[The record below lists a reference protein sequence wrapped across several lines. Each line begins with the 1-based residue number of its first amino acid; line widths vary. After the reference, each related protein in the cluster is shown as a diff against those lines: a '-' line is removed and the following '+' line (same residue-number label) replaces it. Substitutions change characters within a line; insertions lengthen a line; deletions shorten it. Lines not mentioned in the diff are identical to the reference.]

1 MYILSGVSMQF
12 RDLIVGTALAGSSFL
27 TPEAKAQSPEKTAIE
42 QSTQSPQEKVMLG
55 DFDITDYA
63 AYMKQRGFEVNLEK
77 SGVGAYSGTTV
88 TMLEVV
94 STKKVDGRE
103 ITVSDY
109 LVHRMGRDFTKDTD
123 GQKYDAGDLES
134 RELTVRDGRRS
145 VEYILGVDYD
155 KKEKHYVALSNVI
168 GTGTRVL
175 PAVSE
180 ADAGILLSRIGRDP
194 VSFINAERTDIILSR
209 RDMDGGG
216 KNAPKP

>member
-1 MYILSGVSMQF
+1 MYILRGFSMKF
-12 RDLIVGTALAGSSFL
+12 RDLVVGTVFAGA
-27 TPEAKAQSPEKTAIE
+27 TCIAPETQAQPPEKSAVE
-42 QSTQSPQEKVMLG
+42 QTQTPQDKVMLG

-63 AYMKQRGFEVNLEK
+63 DYMKQRGFAVDVNR

-88 TMLEVV
+88 TMLEVI

-109 LVHRMGRDFTKDTD
+109 LVHRMGRDFGKDTD

-134 RELTVRDGRRS
+134 RELTVRDDRKT
-145 VEYILGVDYD
+145 VEYIMGVDYD

-168 GTGTRVL
+168 GTGTRVM

-180 ADAGILLSRIGRDP
+180 ADAGILLSRISSDP
-194 VSFINAERTDIILSR
+194 ASFINAERTDIILSR

-216 KNAPKP
+216 KNVPKP

>member
-1 MYILSGVSMQF
+1 MKF
-12 RDLIVGTALAGSSFL
+12 RDLIIGTALAGSSFV
-27 TPEAKAQSPEKTAIE
+27 TPEVKAQTPLKDPVE
-42 QSTQSPQEKVMLG
+42 QSERGPQEKIMLG

-63 AYMKQRGFEVNLEK
+63 DYMKKRGFEVDLNR
-77 SGVGAYSGTTV
+77 SGIGAYSGTTV

-109 LVHRMGRDFTKDTD
+109 LVHRMGRDFGKDTD

-134 RELTVRDGRRS
+134 RELTVRDDRRT

-168 GTGTRVL
+168 GTGTRML

-180 ADAGILLSRIGRDP
+180 ADAGLLLSRIGSDP
-194 VSFINAERTDIILSR
+194 ASFINAERTDIILSR

-216 KNAPKP
+216 KNSPKP

>member
-1 MYILSGVSMQF
+1 MQF
-12 RDLIVGTALAGSSFL
+12 RDLIVGTVLAGSSFMA
-27 TPEAKAQSPEKTAIE
+27 PEAKAQPPEKTAIE
-42 QSTQSPQEKVMLG
+42 QTTQSPQEKVMLG

-63 AYMKQRGFEVNLEK
+63 DYMKKRGFEINLER
-77 SGVGAYSGTTV
+77 SGIGAYSGTTV
-88 TMLEVV
+88 TMLEVI
-94 STKKVDGRE
+94 STRKVDGRE

-109 LVHRMGRDFTKDTD
+109 LVHRMGRDFSRDTD

-134 RELTVRDGRRS
+134 RELTVRDDRKT

-155 KKEKHYVALSNVI
+155 QKEKHYVGLSNVI

-180 ADAGILLSRIGRDP
+180 ADAGILLGRIGSDP
-194 VSFINAERTDIILSR
+194 ASFINAERADILLSR